1 MAEDSMVVQA
11 GSAPLAAAVS
21 TEEGSVEAD
30 STAEAEADSEE
41 VVTGNRDIP

>member
-30 STAEAEADSEE
+30 STAEADSEE